1 MCVCPSHPS
10 TLFPWSRHHGYPI
23 GLCKRA
29 PFPACGNAKQVPA
42 KFIFCRYALQLL
54 HLSFS
59 SIRSHHPTRDDP
71 GARMVA
77 LSKAVD
83 EADVAISVVIVWR
96 VRMLSAR
103 SPL

>member
-1 MCVCPSHPS
+1 MGTPLAFAKELLS
-10 TLFPWSRHHGYPI
+10 
-23 GLCKRA
+23 
-29 PFPACGNAKQVPA
+29 PACGNAKQVPA
-42 KFIFCRYALQLL
+42 KFTFCRYALQLL